1 MKVVSFNDIVNLGIS
16 PKTCFEW
23 VIEMIMNKD
32 NTFLPTKIS
41 IKPSD
46 GVFCNVMP
54 CILEEHGRGGVKI
67 VTRYPERK
75 PSLDSKLLL
84 FDSDSGEFLAL
95 MDANWITAMRTGA
108 VAAHSIMLL
117 SKPDYSVLGM
127 LGLGNTARATL
138 VVLAS
143 MLPEKEFTIK
153 LLKYK
158 GQEEAFIE
166 RFSGY
171 PNLHF
176 VCADRA
182 DRLVKGTDVVISAA
196 TYLPEDLC
204 ADACFDPG
212 VLVVPI
218 HTLGFT
224 NCDLF
229 FDKVFADDRGHVHHF
244 KNFDKFKRF
253 AEVSDVVNGK
263 AVGRE
268 NDGER
273 IIAYNIGVAMHDV
286 NFAAHIY
293 QMVENLSDLVDIK
306 LHEPTEKFWI

>member
-1 MKVVSFNDIVNLGIS
+1 MKVVSFNDIINLGIA
-16 PKTCFEW
+16 PETCFDW
-23 VIEMIMNKD
+23 ADEMIRNKD
-32 NTFLPTKIS
+32 KALLPAKIS
-41 IKPSD
+41 IKPSA

-54 CILEEHGRGGVKI
+54 CILEKSGGVKV

-84 FDSDSGEFLAL
+84 FDSESGEFLAL

-108 VAAHSIMLL
+108 VAAHSIMLF
-117 SKPDYSVLGM
+117 SKKNFSVLGL
-127 LGLGNTARATL
+127 LGLGNTSRAAL
-138 VVLAS
+138 IILAS
-143 MLPEKEFTIK
+143 MMPEKEFTVK

-166 RFSGY
+166 RFSAY
-171 PNLHF
+171 TNLHF
-176 VCADRA
+176 VCVDSADV
-182 DRLVKGTDVVISAA
+182 LVKGSDVVVSGA

-212 VLVVPI
+212 VLVIPI

-229 FDKVFADDRGHVHHF
+229 FDKVFADDRGHVQHF
-244 KNFDKFKRF
+244 KNFDKFKCF
-253 AEVSDVVNGK
+253 AEVSAVVNGK

-268 NDGER
+268 SDEER
-273 IIAYNIGVAMHDV
+273 IIAYNIGVAMHDI
-286 NFAAHIY
+286 NFATHIY
-293 QMVENLSDLVDIK
+293 RLVENSSDLADIN
-306 LHEPTEKFWI
+306 LNEPTEKFWI

>member
-1 MKVVSFNDIVNLGIS
+1 
-16 PKTCFEW
+16 
-23 VIEMIMNKD
+23 
-32 NTFLPTKIS
+32 
-41 IKPSD
+41 
-46 GVFCNVMP
+46 
-54 CILEEHGRGGVKI
+54 
-67 VTRYPERK
+67 
-75 PSLDSKLLL
+75 
-84 FDSDSGEFLAL
+84 

-108 VAAHSIMLL
+108 VAAHSIMMLAR
-117 SKPDYSVLGM
+117 KDYSVLGI
-127 LGLGNTARATL
+127 LGLGNTARAAL

-158 GQEEAFIE
+158 GQEVAFME
-166 RFSGY
+166 RFSEY
-171 PNLHF
+171 SNLHF
-176 VCADRA
+176 VCVDCAYE
-182 DRLVKGTDVVISAA
+182 LVKGTDVVISAA

-204 ADACFDPG
+204 ADACYDMG

-229 FDKVFADDRGHVHHF
+229 FDKIFADDRGHVHHF
-244 KNFDKFKRF
+244 KNFDKFKYF
-253 AEVSDVVNGK
+253 AEISDVVKGK

-268 NDGER
+268 NDEER
-273 IIAYNIGVAMHDV
+273 IIAYNIGVAMHDI

-293 QMVENLSDLVDIK
+293 QMIASSSDIIDIN